1 MTDTL
6 DQIAQKVDQ
15 LLEMVKNL
23 KSENAS
29 LKAENRQRKAE
40 MSGLDKQQKN
50 QLLKAADQSEA
61 VRTKL
66 QSVLNR
72 LDELEKLTD

>member
-1 MTDTL
+1 MSDTL

-15 LLEMVKNL
+15 LLETVRNL
-23 KSENAS
+23 KSQNTALRADNTR
-29 LKAENRQRKAE
+29 LKAELA
-40 MSGLDKQQKN
+40 GLDKQRQN
-50 QLLKAADQSEA
+50 LTLRAADQSEA

-72 LDELEKLTD
+72 LEELEKLAD

>member
-6 DQIAQKVDQ
+6 GQIAQKVDQ

-40 MSGLDKQQKN
+40 MSGLDKQQKS
-50 QLLKAADQSEA
+50 QSLKAADQSEA

-72 LDELEKLTD
+72 LDELEKLAD